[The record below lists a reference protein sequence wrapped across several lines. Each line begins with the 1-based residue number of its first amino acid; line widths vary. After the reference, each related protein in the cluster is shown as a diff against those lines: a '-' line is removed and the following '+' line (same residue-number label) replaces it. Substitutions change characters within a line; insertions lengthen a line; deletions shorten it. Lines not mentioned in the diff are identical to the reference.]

1 MQVATDRG
9 FDISVNLHVDDATK
23 GGLGGWRNTLNFNPV
38 EPYTLG
44 PRLRKAFFEG
54 AGASV

>member
-1 MQVATDRG
+1 MGCCRDMIPMWRRVELQVQPNAHREPLL
-9 FDISVNLHVDDATK
+9 SVEALRHEHH
-23 GGLGGWRNTLNFNPV
+23 W
-38 EPYTLG
+38 